1 MAWIVFPKGRE
12 LQNCWFR
19 LFRKVLPFAHSS
31 SRVGNTSIFNVLK
44 FQKYPIHHTDKDE
57 GKSYKLCLC
66 CEYMENNEW
75 KNRKDPLN
83 MLRANW
89 GSWGYSLS
97 RGIIRTLSNSSIID
111 VWQGLSSPSRPSIPE
126 NCIKIKINWNFYF
139 HTLWCLKRFHE
150 GLWGLHKTFWGTT
163 EKFENKTFS

>member
-44 FQKYPIHHTDKDE
+44 FQKYPIYHTHKDE

-66 CEYMENNEW
+66 CEYMENNRNE
-75 KNRKDPLN
+75 K
-83 MLRANW
+83 
-89 GSWGYSLS
+89 
-97 RGIIRTLSNSSIID
+97 
-111 VWQGLSSPSRPSIPE
+111 
-126 NCIKIKINWNFYF
+126 
-139 HTLWCLKRFHE
+139 
-150 GLWGLHKTFWGTT
+150 T
-163 EKFENKTFS
+163 EKILLTCLGLTEEVGGIH